1 MAIAAN
7 IFSTQTGGRC
17 LPAIGTSL
25 SSCGTLT
32 KCSIVTATPSALA
45 TIFTDGSGNFRDMSS
60 LLATQLELKM
70 CGSRVNGLYDLL
82 MANAKPMGKLIN
94 KQTVRGT
101 YDEIQPFI
109 LASQKSII
117 NAEFWEVIN
126 SIGNTTTATFF
137 VINRNNIELDPQWFV
152 VGNYIYIASRT
163 AGGSSART
171 AWEITQC
178 VATTNSGHNVL
189 AITASGRSAASYNA
203 INQTAV
209 PTRGVLVRGTNN
221 INDFEQWCQN
231 RPALNPNKRVPFWLQ
246 TSRFTLCSDQLY
258 EETFARL
265 VKNNEYF
272 RIFGDVPL
280 AERNRQLGEIAQ
292 REWLNSFFWNTRLNT
307 NQTLE
312 NYRSLPQ
319 ISTFA
324 SGDLYLPGTEGRCVG
339 FRANAIGVYE
349 QLQECGRVFD
359 LQGQTLNLP
368 EFFDQ
373 IYQLVR
379 NRDAMASSMDT
390 HSIDILTDSTTA
402 YLFELAMIQYYKN
415 QYGSTTLSVNVTPG
429 EMSELGMKWNS
440 YRLLWPQGVTLNVIT
455 HWYFDD
461 LAAAATTAGMEGSGR
476 FMWILDWPG
485 VYPGIAG
492 SNRKQFTSGAL
503 QDLARIDEAFACVM
517 ERPTSTVTLNSTT
530 WTAIVEC
537 PANNLI
543 LENFASVQPGSTS
556 KVGVYTDLYETNA
569 Y

>member
-1 MAIAAN
+1 MAIASN
-7 IFSTQTGGRC
+7 IFSTATGGRC

-32 KCSIVTATPSALA
+32 KCSIVTATPTILA
-45 TIFTDGSGNFRDMSS
+45 QIFTDGSGNFRDMSS

-94 KQTVRGT
+94 KQAVRGG
-101 YDEIQPFI
+101 YDEIQPFV

-117 NAEFWEVIN
+117 NAEYWEVVN
-126 SIGNTTTATFF
+126 SIGTTTTATFF

-152 VGNYIYIASRT
+152 VGNYVYIASRT

-178 VATTNSGHNVL
+178 VATTNSGLNVL
-189 AITASGRSAASYNA
+189 AITCTGRSSASYNA
-203 INQTAV
+203 INQTAL

-221 INDFEQWCQN
+221 INDFEQWCHN
-231 RPALNPNKRVPFWLQ
+231 RPALNPNKRVPFWIQ

-292 REWLNSFFWNTRLNT
+292 REWLNSFFWNPRLNS

-312 NYRSLPQ
+312 LYRSLPQ
-319 ISTFA
+319 ISTYA
-324 SGDLYLPGTEGRCVG
+324 SGDLYLPGSEGRCVG
-339 FRANAIGVYE
+339 FRANAVGVYE

-359 LQGQTLNLP
+359 AQGQTLNLL
-368 EFFDQ
+368 ELFDQ

-379 NRDAMASSMDT
+379 VRDQMGSSMDT

-402 YLFELAMIQYYKN
+402 YQIELAFIAYYKN
-415 QYGSTTLSVNVTPG
+415 QYGSNTIKVNVTPG
-429 EMSELGMKWNS
+429 EMGELGLKWNS

-455 HWYFDD
+455 HFYFDD
-461 LAAAATTAGMEGSGR
+461 LAAAATTAGMEGSGK
-476 FMWILDWPG
+476 FLWILDWPNI
-485 VYPGIAG
+485 YPGIIG

-503 QDLARIDEAFACVM
+503 ADLARIDESFACVM

-530 WTAIVEC
+530 WTAVCDC
-537 PANNLI
+537 PQSSMI
-543 LENFASVQPGSTS
+543 IENFSSLTPVSGSKS
-556 KVGVYTDLYETNA
+556 LPYSDLYTA

>member
-7 IFSTQTGGRC
+7 IFSTSASGRC

-32 KCSIVTATPSALA
+32 KCDIVTATPTVLA
-45 TIFTDGSGNFRDMSS
+45 SIFTDGSGNFRDMSS

-82 MANAKPMGKLIN
+82 MANARPMGKLVN
-94 KQTVRGT
+94 KQTIRGD

-126 SIGNTTTATFF
+126 SIGTTTTATFF
-137 VINRNNIELDPQWFV
+137 VINRNNVPLDPQWFV

-171 AWEITQC
+171 AWEVTQC
-178 VATTNSGHNVL
+178 VATTNSGFNVL
-189 AITASGRSAASYNA
+189 AITATGRSGASYNA
-203 INQTAV
+203 INQTAL

-221 INDFEQWCQN
+221 INDFEQWCHN
-231 RPALNPNKRVPFWLQ
+231 RPALNPNKRVPFWIQ

-292 REWLNSFFWNTRLNT
+292 REWLNSFFWNTRLNS

-312 NYRSLPQ
+312 GYRSLPQ
-319 ISTFA
+319 ISTYA
-324 SGDLYLPGTEGRCVG
+324 SGDLYLPGSEGRCVG
-339 FRANAIGVYE
+339 FRANAVGIYE
-349 QLQECGRVFD
+349 QLLECGRVYD
-359 LQGQTLNLP
+359 LQGQTLNLL

-379 NRDAMASSMDT
+379 NRDNMGSSMDT
-390 HSIDILTDSTTA
+390 HQVDILTDTTTA
-402 YLFELAMIQYYKN
+402 YLFELAMIDYYKT
-415 QYGSTTLSVNVTPG
+415 QYGSGTIQVNVTPG
-429 EMSELGMKWNS
+429 EMAELGMKWNS
-440 YRLLWPQGVTLNVIT
+440 YKLLWPQGVTLNVIS
-455 HWYFDD
+455 HFYFDD
-461 LAAAATTAGMEGSGR
+461 LASAATTAGMEGSGR
-476 FMWILDWPG
+476 FMFILNWPE
-485 VYPGIAG
+485 VYPGIIA

-503 QDLARIDEAFACVM
+503 QDLAKIDESFACVM

-530 WTAIVEC
+530 WTAVVSC
-537 PANNLI
+537 PADNLI
-543 LENFASVQPGSTS
+543 IENFSSIRPVSTGRSVP
-556 KVGVYTDLYETNA
+556 YTDLYSS

>member
-1 MAIAAN
+1 MAISPN

-32 KCSIVTATPSALA
+32 KCSIVTATPAILA
-45 TIFTDGSGNFRDMSS
+45 EIFTDSEGNFRDMSS

-70 CGSRVNGLYDLL
+70 CGSRVNGLFDLL

-94 KQTVRGT
+94 KTTIRGGN
-101 YDEIQPFI
+101 DEIQPFI

-117 NAEFWEVIN
+117 NAEFWEVIG
-126 SIGNTTTATFF
+126 SIGSTTTATFY
-137 VINRNNIELDPQWFV
+137 VINRNGIELDPQWFV
-152 VGNYIYIASRT
+152 EGNYVYIASRT

-171 AWEITQC
+171 AWEITQS
-178 VATTNSGHNVL
+178 VASTFSGVSVL
-189 AITASGRSAASYNA
+189 AITASGRSAASYSA
-203 INQTAV
+203 INQTNL

-221 INDFEQWCQN
+221 INDFERWCHN

-246 TSRFTLCSDQLY
+246 TSRYTLCSDQLY

-272 RIFGDVPL
+272 RLFGDVPL

-292 REWLNSFFWNTRLNT
+292 REWLNSFFWGTRLNT
-307 NQTLE
+307 NQTLSL
-312 NYRSLPQ
+312 YRSLPQ

-324 SGDLYLPGTEGRCVG
+324 SGDLYLPGSEGRCVG

-349 QLQECGRVFD
+349 QLLECQRVFD
-359 LQGQTLNLP
+359 LQGQVLNLL

-379 NRDAMASSMDT
+379 TRDQMGSSMDT
-390 HSIDILTDSTTA
+390 HSIDILTDTTTA
-402 YLFELAMIQYYKN
+402 YLFELAMIEYYN
-415 QYGSTTLSVNVTPG
+415 TQYGGTIRVNVTPG
-429 EMSELGMKWNS
+429 EMSDLGMKWNS

-461 LAAAATTAGMEGSGR
+461 LAAAATVAGQEGSGR

-485 VYPGIAG
+485 VYPGIAA
-492 SNRKQFTSGAL
+492 SNRKSFTSGDL
-503 QDLARIDEAFACVM
+503 NDLARIDEAFACVM
-517 ERPTSTVTLNSTT
+517 ERPTQTVTLNSTT
-530 WTAIVEC
+530 WTAVVEC
-537 PANNLI
+537 PGSNLI
-543 LENFASVQPGSTS
+543 IENFASIQPVSGARS
-556 KVGVYTDLYETNA
+556 GPAPYDLYTA

>member
-1 MAIAAN
+1 MAIASN
-7 IFSTQTGGRC
+7 IFSTDTGGRC

-32 KCSIVTATPSALA
+32 KCSIITATPAILA
-45 TIFTDGSGNFRDMSS
+45 SIFTDGSGNFRDMSS

-82 MANAKPMGKLIN
+82 MANAKPMGKLLN
-94 KQTVRGT
+94 KQTIRGGL
-101 YDEIQPFI
+101 DEIQPFI

-137 VINRNNIELDPQWFV
+137 VINRNGVPLDPQWFV
-152 VGNYIYIASRT
+152 VDNYIYIASRT

-171 AWEITQC
+171 AWQVTQC
-178 VATTNSGHNVL
+178 VATTNSGFNVL
-189 AITASGRSAASYNA
+189 AITASGRSSASYNA

-221 INDFEQWCQN
+221 INDFEQWCHN

-292 REWLNSFFWNTRLNT
+292 REWLNSFFWNTRLNS
-307 NQTLE
+307 NQTLS
-312 NYRSLPQ
+312 NYRSLPE
-319 ISTFA
+319 IDTFA
-324 SGDLYLPGTEGRCVG
+324 SNDVYLPGSEGRCVG

-349 QLQECGRVFD
+349 QLLECGRVYD
-359 LQGQTLNLP
+359 LQGQTLNLL
-368 EFFDQ
+368 ELFDQ

-379 NRDAMASSMDT
+379 NRDNMGASMDT
-390 HSIDILTDSTTA
+390 HSIDILTDTTTA
-402 YLFELAMIQYYKN
+402 YQIELAFIEYYRT
-415 QYGSTTLSVNVTPG
+415 QYGSNTLRVNVTPG
-429 EMSELGMKWNS
+429 EMGDLGLKWNS
-440 YRLLWPQGVTLNVIT
+440 YRLLWPQGVTLNVIS
-455 HWYFDD
+455 HFYFDD
-461 LAAAATTAGMEGSGR
+461 LASAATVAGMEGSGK
-476 FMWILDWPG
+476 FLFILDWAG

-503 QDLARIDEAFACVM
+503 QDLAKINEGFACVM
-517 ERPTSTVTLNSTT
+517 ERPTQTVTLNSTT

-537 PANNLI
+537 PANSLI
-543 LENFASVQPGSTS
+543 LENFSGLTPVSDKKSLPYS
-556 KVGVYTDLYETNA
+556 DLYTA

>member
-1 MAIAAN
+1 MSIASN
-7 IFSTQTGGRC
+7 IFSSDTGGRC

-32 KCSIVTATPSALA
+32 KCSIVTATPAILA

-70 CGSRVNGLYDLL
+70 CGARVNGLYDLL

-94 KQTVRGT
+94 KQTVRGG

-117 NAEFWEVIN
+117 NAEFWEVIG
-126 SIGNTTTATFF
+126 SIGTTTTATFY
-137 VINRNNIELDPQWFV
+137 VINRNGIELDPQWFV
-152 VGNYIYIASRT
+152 AGNYVYIAART

-171 AWEITQC
+171 SWEITQC
-178 VATTNSGHNVL
+178 VASTFSGVNVL
-189 AITASGRSAASYNA
+189 AVTASGRSSASYSA
-203 INQTAV
+203 INQTNL

-221 INDFEQWCQN
+221 INDFEQWCRN
-231 RPALNPNKRVPFWLQ
+231 RPALNPNKRVPFWIQ
-246 TSRFTLCSDQLY
+246 TSRYTLCSDQLY

-292 REWLNSFFWNTRLNT
+292 REWLNSFFWGVRYNS
-307 NQTLE
+307 NQTLSL
-312 NYRSLPQ
+312 YRSLPQ
-319 ISTFA
+319 ITTYA
-324 SGDLYLPGTEGRCVG
+324 SSDLYLPGSEGRCVG
-339 FRANAIGVYE
+339 FRASAVGVYE
-349 QLQECGRVFD
+349 QMLECGRVFD
-359 LQGQTLNLP
+359 LQGQVLNLL

-379 NRDAMASSMDT
+379 VRDQMGTSMDT

-402 YLFELAMIQYYKN
+402 YLFELAMIDYYKS
-415 QYGSTTLSVNVTPG
+415 QYGSNTIAVQVTPG
-429 EMSELGMKWNS
+429 EMGDLGLKWNS
-440 YRLLWPQGVTLNVIT
+440 YRLLWPQGVTLNVIS

-461 LAAAATTAGMEGSGR
+461 LASAATVAGQEGSGR
-476 FMWILDWPG
+476 FLWILDWPG
-485 VYPGIAG
+485 VYPGIVA
-492 SNRKQFTSGAL
+492 SNRKQFTSGNLA
-503 QDLARIDEAFACVM
+503 DLAKIDDSFACVM
-517 ERPTSTVTLNSTT
+517 ERPTQTVTLNSTT
-530 WTAIVEC
+530 WTAVVEC
-537 PANNLI
+537 PAANLI
-543 LENFASVQPGSTS
+543 IENFASIKPVSASKSGPQP
-556 KVGVYTDLYETNA
+556 YDLYST

>member
-1 MAIAAN
+1 MSIAAN
-7 IFSTQTGGRC
+7 IFSTSTGGRC

-32 KCSIVTATPSALA
+32 KCSIVTATPALLA

-70 CGSRVNGLYDLL
+70 CGARVNGLYDLL

-94 KQTVRGT
+94 KQTVRGGN
-101 YDEIQPFI
+101 DEIQPFI

-117 NAEFWEVIN
+117 NAEYWEVIG
-126 SIGNTTTATFF
+126 SIGTTTTATFY
-137 VINRNNIELDPQWFV
+137 VINRNGIDLDPMWFV

-171 AWEITQC
+171 SWEITQA
-178 VATTNSGHNVL
+178 VATTFSGVNVL
-189 AITASGRSAASYNA
+189 AITAAGRSSASYSA
-203 INQTAV
+203 INQTNL

-231 RPALNPNKRVPFWLQ
+231 RPALNPNKRVPFWIQ
-246 TSRFTLCSDQLY
+246 TSRYTLCSDQLY

-272 RIFGDVPL
+272 RLFGDVPL

-292 REWLNSFFWNTRLNT
+292 REWLNSFFWGTRLNS
-307 NQTLE
+307 NQTLSL
-312 NYRSLPQ
+312 YRSLPQ

-324 SGDLYLPGTEGRCVG
+324 SSDLYLPGSEGRCVG
-339 FRANAIGVYE
+339 FRANAVGVYE
-349 QLQECGRVFD
+349 QLLECGRVFD
-359 LQGQTLNLP
+359 LQGQTLNLL
-368 EFFDQ
+368 ELFDQ
-373 IYQLVR
+373 IYQLIRVR
-379 NRDAMASSMDT
+379 DQNGSSMDT

-402 YLFELAMIQYYKN
+402 YQFELAMIAYYKT
-415 QYGSTTLSVNVTPG
+415 QYGSNNVQVNVTPG
-429 EMSELGMKWNS
+429 SMEELGMKWNS

-461 LAAAATTAGMEGSGR
+461 LAAAATVAGMEGSGR
-476 FMWILDWPG
+476 MMWVLDFTDI
-485 VYPGIAG
+485 YPGIIA

-503 QDLARIDEAFACVM
+503 QDLAKIDDAFACVM
-517 ERPTSTVTLNSTT
+517 ERPTTTITLNSTT
-530 WTAIVEC
+530 WTAVVGC
-537 PANNLI
+537 PGQSLI
-543 LENFASVQPGSTS
+543 LENFSSLTPVSTVKS
-556 KVGVYTDLYETNA
+556 SPYTDLYTA